1 MNVMHWKESDLDKVR
16 DHLVETIYISD
27 NPDEEGLLP
36 RHKEE
41 VGRILKKDNDV
52 KRFK

>member
-16 DHLVETIYISD
+16 DHLVETIYISN
-27 NPDEEGLLP
+27 NPDEEGLLS

-41 VGRILKKDNDV
+41 VVRILKKDNDV

>member
-1 MNVMHWKESDLDKVR
+1 MHWNKSDLDKVR
-16 DHLVETIYISD
+16 DHLVETIYNSN
-27 NPDEEGLLP
+27 NPDEEVLLP

-41 VGRILKKDNDV
+41 VGRILKKDNDF